1 MALKHIGRVIKT
13 KKKCAV
19 VYRVVPG
26 ASDKCVIVG
35 TETLAA
41 EEHDSLMRLIESQGG
56 QEAYELGEAMGRA
69 LLPDGRVMLSVFH
82 TQGKMISVDQSEIE
96 MTPNTST
103 AINLAELNR
112 NIAEQRGVTVADLA
126 LKGPD
131 GNTVPEATPEQVDA
145 TAMYNNEAPVPTQ
158 ATEDGVLSDEQLAAS
173 YRSQAD
179 RLFKEAKALR
189 EQAEELV
196 PTKRKKAT
204 ADATEEG

>member
-26 ASDKCVIVG
+26 APEKCVIVG

-41 EEHDSLMRLIESQGG
+41 EEHDSLMQLIESQGG
-56 QEAYELGEAMGRA
+56 QEAYELGEAMGRSM
-69 LLPDGRVMLSVFH
+69 LPDGRIMLSVFH

-96 MTPNTST
+96 MVPNAST

-112 NIAEQRGVTVADLA
+112 NIAEQRGISVADLA

-131 GNTVPEATPEQVDA
+131 GNTVPSQTPAPVDA
-145 TAMYNNEAPVPTQ
+145 TQVYNTEAPTQ
-158 ATEDGVLSDEQLAAS
+158 ATDDGVLSDEQLAAS

>member
-1 MALKHIGRVIKT
+1 MALKHVGRISDT

-26 ASDKCVIVG
+26 EPNSAVIVM
-35 TETLAA
+35 TESLAA
-41 EEHDSLMRLIESQGG
+41 EEHDSLINLIESPAG
-56 QEAYELGEAMGRA
+56 QEAYELGEAMARA
-69 LLPDGRVMLSVFH
+69 TLPDGRVMLAAFH
-82 TQGKMISVDQSEIE
+82 ATGKMNKVDATRIE
-96 MTPNTST
+96 MTPNSST
-103 AINLAELNR
+103 TVNLAELNR
-112 NIAEQRGVTVADLA
+112 NIAEQQGVSIADLA

-131 GNTVPEATPEQVDA
+131 GQTVPDQSAPKVDA
-145 TAMYNNEAPVPTQ
+145 TAMYSGADATPAQ
-158 ATEDGVLSDEQLAAS
+158 AADDGVLTDEQLAAN

-204 ADATEEG
+204 ADAVEEG

>member
-1 MALKHIGRVIKT
+1 MALKHIGRLGDT

-26 ASDKCVIVG
+26 EPNSAVIVM
-35 TETLAA
+35 TESLAA
-41 EEHDSLMRLIESQGG
+41 EEHDSLMQLIESPAG
-56 QEAYELGEAMGRA
+56 QDAYELGEAMARA
-69 LLPDGRVMLSVFH
+69 TLPDGRIMLAGFH
-82 TQGKMISVDQSEIE
+82 ATGKMNKVDSSRVE
-96 MTPNTST
+96 MIPNSST
-103 AINLAELNR
+103 TVNLAELNR
-112 NIAEQRGVTVADLA
+112 NIAEQKGVSIAELA

-131 GNTVPEATPEQVDA
+131 GNAVPDQTEQKVDA
-145 TAMYNNEAPVPTQ
+145 TAMYQGGTTAADNTM
-158 ATEDGVLSDEQLAAS
+158 LSDDQLAAS

>member
-26 ASDKCVIVG
+26 APEKCVIVG

-41 EEHDSLMRLIESQGG
+41 EEHDSLMQLIESQGG
-56 QEAYELGEAMGRA
+56 QEAYELGEAMGRSM
-69 LLPDGRVMLSVFH
+69 LPDGRIMLSVFH
-82 TQGKMISVDQSEIE
+82 TQGKMISVNQSEIE
-96 MTPNTST
+96 MVPNAST

-112 NIAEQRGVTVADLA
+112 NIAEQRGISVADLA

-131 GNTVPEATPEQVDA
+131 GNTVPSQTPAPVDA
-145 TAMYNNEAPVPTQ
+145 TQVYNTEAPTQ
-158 ATEDGVLSDEQLAAS
+158 AEDGGVLSDEQLAAS

>member
-1 MALKHIGRVIKT
+1 MALKHIGRITDT

-26 ASDKCVIVG
+26 EPTNSVIVM
-35 TETLAA
+35 TESLAA
-41 EEHDSLMRLIESQGG
+41 EEHDSLMTLIESQAG
-56 QEAYELGEAMGRA
+56 QEAYELGEAMARA
-69 LLPDGRVMLSVFH
+69 TLPDGRIMLSAFH
-82 TQGKMISVDQSEIE
+82 ATGKMNKVDSARVE
-96 MTPNTST
+96 MVPNSST
-103 AINLAELNR
+103 TVNLSELNR
-112 NIAEQRGVTVADLA
+112 NIADQKGVSVADLA

-131 GNTVPEATPEQVDA
+131 GNTVPDQTAPKVDA
-145 TAMYNNEAPVPTQ
+145 TAMYSENEV
-158 ATEDGVLSDEQLAAS
+158 ATDDGVLTDEQLAAS